1 MSKAVSV
8 GIGIGIV
15 LIALA
20 VIILVPEDT
29 DVSQDESP
37 SGVQLSDEV
46 KVVAED
52 TKSYDVNISEG
63 LDVGDEN
70 P

>member
-15 LIALA
+15 FIAIA

-29 DVSQDESP
+29 DVLQDESP
-37 SGVQLSDEV
+37 SGVQLSDEIQ
-46 KVVAED
+46 VVAEE
-52 TKSYDVNISEG
+52 TKSYDVEISEG
-63 LDVGDEN
+63 LEVGDEN

>member
-37 SGVQLSDEV
+37 SGVQLSDEIQ
-46 KVVAED
+46 VVAEE
-52 TKSYDVNISEG
+52 TKSYDVEISEG
-63 LDVGDEN
+63 LEVGDEN

>member
-20 VIILVPEDT
+20 VMLSVPGET
-29 DVSQDESP
+29 DQMQDESP

-46 KVVAED
+46 QVVAED

-63 LDVGDEN
+63 LDLGDEN

>member
-1 MSKAVSV
+1 MSKVVSV

-37 SGVQLSDEV
+37 SGVQLSDEIQ
-46 KVVAED
+46 VVAEE
-52 TKSYDVNISEG
+52 TKSYDVEISEG
-63 LDVGDEN
+63 LEVGDEN